1 LNEENDVCMSCL
13 AFAIVVCG
21 RWWNLWRK
29 EVIKDDMK
37 KNEEE
42 KNEKSLNIIF
52 IPKFFIL
59 LDR

>member
-1 LNEENDVCMSCL
+1 VADDEIYEE
-13 AFAIVVCG
+13 
-21 RWWNLWRK
+21 K

-37 KNEEE
+37 

-52 IPKFFIL
+52 IPKLFIL

>member
-1 LNEENDVCMSCL
+1 VANDEIYEE
-13 AFAIVVCG
+13 
-21 RWWNLWRK
+21 K

-42 KNEKSLNIIF
+42 KSEKSLNIIF

>member
-1 LNEENDVCMSCL
+1 MRKMMFAYLALLLLQQFVANDEIYEE
-13 AFAIVVCG
+13 
-21 RWWNLWRK
+21 K